1 MIIDSSALLAILK
14 GEPERDRMTAAI
26 LKADDRS
33 ASAPTI
39 LETSIVIEGQTGERG
54 RTDLDELL
62 NELDIFIEPF
72 TKAQLDL
79 ARQAYRQFGK
89 GHHPARLNFGDCIVY
104 SLAKETGEPLLFKGD
119 DFAQTDIVAAS
130 Y

>member
-26 LKADDRS
+26 LKADGRS